1 VPCVDAAQL
10 VSLYPTLY
18 HMAEDGSWP
27 SIRDR
32 GLLSTQAIV
41 DLYQPGDQARAEI
54 LSAVRRNKVTLT
66 SAALGDITIRDQ
78 RPAKF
83 LEACMSNA

>member
-1 VPCVDAAQL
+1 MH
-10 VSLYPTLY
+10 PTLY

-41 DLYQPGDQARAEI
+41 NLYKPDDQARAAI
-54 LSAVRRNKVTLT
+54 L
-66 SAALGDITIRDQ
+66 
-78 RPAKF
+78 
-83 LEACMSNA
+83 